1 MQQATGLSTSTIAAT
16 KKFRAIHFEQH
27 ARNTDFLPPAFE
39 LIPRLLVLLDDAETN
54 SDTLAEIIRADAG
67 LTTDILRAANSSIH
81 AGSCKTESLQQAIV
95 RLGLREIYRLLTT
108 IITSPGIMNLDAFG
122 FQRVDLWQHSVAC
135 GTAAQILAR
144 NFSDQDPEVA
154 YTAALLHDIGKLV
167 MAQVAKADYLA
178 VIDACEAANRP
189 HFRAE
194 LQSFECEHATIG
206 SMLLKRWRFPD
217 NIVAAVKFHH
227 SPTQAPD
234 EAKRLA
240 SLIVASNILAYRLGL
255 GTGYPDY
262 AIQPA
267 PDLLEPLGIEFS
279 DLAEY
284 ENEILTTFRREQ
296 DRLWVREK

>member
-1 MQQATGLSTSTIAAT
+1 VQQAAGSSASTKAT
-16 KKFRAIHFEQH
+16 TRKFRALHFEQH

-39 LIPRLLVLLDDAETN
+39 LIPRLLVLLDDPETN
-54 SDTLAEIIRADAG
+54 SDTLADIIRVDAG
-67 LTTDILRAANSSIH
+67 LTTDILRAANSSVY
-81 AGSCKTESLQQAIV
+81 AGACRTESLQQAIV
-95 RLGLREIYRLLTT
+95 RLGLRDIYRLLTT

-144 NFSDQDPEVA
+144 NFADQDPEVA

-178 VIDACEAANRP
+178 VLDACEPANRP

-194 LQSFECEHATIG
+194 QQAFECDHAGIG

-227 SPTQAPD
+227 DPLNAPED
-234 EAKRLA
+234 ARRLA
-240 SLIVASNILAYRLGL
+240 SLILAGNIISYRLNL
-255 GTGYPDY
+255 GTGFPDY
-262 AIQPA
+262 VVHPDPA
-267 PDLLEPLGIEFS
+267 LLEPLGIQPEELP
-279 DLAEY
+279 DY
-284 ENEILTTFRREQ
+284 QNEVQTTFKREQ
-296 DRLWVREK
+296 ERLWVNK